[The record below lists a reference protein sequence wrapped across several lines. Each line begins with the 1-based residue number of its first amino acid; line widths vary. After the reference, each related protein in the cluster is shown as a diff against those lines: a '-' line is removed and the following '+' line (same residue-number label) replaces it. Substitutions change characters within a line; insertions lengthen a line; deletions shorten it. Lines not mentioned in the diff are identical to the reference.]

1 MVDAVARD
9 ESAVTAPQEPPNPD
23 HPRCGRGRH
32 ADPEPVEVVNRIS
45 TSGGRHWGV
54 NVGRFNTR
62 DGADRMLIRTALA
75 ELASLGEALRKVVNG
90 PKGFEANFVGLTRRG
105 RSRLPPS
112 RGAGHR
118 MHGARTAQLIAAQR
132 NTDEGR
138 AGPGRALFHARRV
151 PAPQRNTP
159 RCTIARA

>member
-1 MVDAVARD
+1 MAAASAFGLAPSVLNEIANVVVDAVARD
-9 ESAVTAPQEPPNPD
+9 ESAVTAPQEPPNPGIILD
-23 HPRCGRGRH
+23 AVEVAS

-90 PKGFEANFVGLTRRG
+90 PKGFEANFVGLTQEGADLACRRLAARG
-105 RSRLPPS
+105 TECTVLGPPS
-112 RGAGHR
+112 
-118 MHGARTAQLIAAQR
+118 
-132 NTDEGR
+132 
-138 AGPGRALFHARRV
+138 
-151 PAPQRNTP
+151 
-159 RCTIARA
+159 